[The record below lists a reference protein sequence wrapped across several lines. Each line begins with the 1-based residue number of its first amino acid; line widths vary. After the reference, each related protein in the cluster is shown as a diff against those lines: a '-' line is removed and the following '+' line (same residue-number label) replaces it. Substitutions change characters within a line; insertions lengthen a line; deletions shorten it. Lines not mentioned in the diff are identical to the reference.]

1 MDWNNVA
8 APLIGLTTYGRNRRN
23 AYFLMAEYLEAVRQ
37 AGGVPVLLA
46 PGESRIEP
54 LLQRLDGL
62 ILAGGGDIAPER
74 FGRESHPAVS
84 QVDAERDEFELALAR
99 QWLNTRKPLLGI
111 CRGMQVLSVIS
122 GGDLILD
129 IPTQR
134 PSEIVHR
141 REHETYVEHPVRI
154 EADSRLYRI
163 VEEPQIPVASLH
175 HQAVARTGEG
185 WRVSAT
191 SADGIIEAMEHTS
204 HPWAIA
210 VQWHPELM
218 PEHPAH
224 RRLFRALVH
233 ASASHA
239 TKQDNQTPV
248 GKP

>member
-1 MDWNNVA
+1 MNRQEQT

-46 PGESRIEP
+46 PGEPRIKA

-62 ILAGGGDIAPER
+62 ILAGGGDIAPDR
-74 FGRESHPAVS
+74 FGRQGHPAVS
-84 QVDAERDEFELALAR
+84 QVDPERDDFELALAR
-99 QWLNTRKPLLGI
+99 QWLDTRKPLLGI

-129 IPTQR
+129 IPTQW
-134 PSEIVHR
+134 PSEIAHR
-141 REHETYVEHPVRI
+141 REPATYVEHAVRI
-154 EADSRLYRI
+154 EVDSCLYRI
-163 VEEPQIPVASLH
+163 VEQPEIMVASLH
-175 HQAVARTGEG
+175 HQAVDRPGEG

-191 SADGIIEAMEHTS
+191 APDGIIEAMEHTS
-204 HPWAIA
+204 HPWALA
-210 VQWHPELM
+210 VQWHPELI

-233 ASASHA
+233 ASASYA
-239 TKQDNQTPV
+239 LKRDVQTPV